1 MSQIEPT
8 KQQQQQQQQREKYV
22 GMFLGLNSDKHQKS
36 WPYLDFQ
43 FWMRIHV
50 IKKFLRK
57 EKKGR
62 RSDLKGQSSLLEKS
76 LIICSLNSIG
86 KDTQVHPI
94 IRAVSPIIHSTPKCS
109 SRHFIFHKA
118 LNNNRYGQKK
128 WANDS
133 FAQRSTPLRQNL
145 KRTKNYKPKS
155 CSFSF

>member
-8 KQQQQQQQQREKYV
+8 KQQQQQQQQQREKYV

-62 RSDLKGQSSLLEKS
+62 ESNYLKGQSSLVE
-76 LIICSLNSIG
+76 
-86 KDTQVHPI
+86 
-94 IRAVSPIIHSTPKCS
+94 
-109 SRHFIFHKA
+109 
-118 LNNNRYGQKK
+118 
-128 WANDS
+128 
-133 FAQRSTPLRQNL
+133 
-145 KRTKNYKPKS
+145 
-155 CSFSF
+155 